1 MSTLVHYFHRPNLPL
16 FDNVL
21 YTEYFEKFCLYSLH
35 STDSLADDEYAEEP
49 FQGESRQKARQRRRD
64 TGAIA
69 RIHQQTPM
77 WLQDST

>member
-35 STDSLADDEYAEEP
+35 STDSLADD
-49 FQGESRQKARQRRRD
+49 
-64 TGAIA
+64 
-69 RIHQQTPM
+69 
-77 WLQDST
+77 